1 MTGLKV
7 VAAVVLLSGAMFTP
21 AAAQISEP
29 AAFDAQNPG
38 RSAINGGA
46 LTPWGEQ
53 QLAAEHRG
61 EAVNAYGA
69 MVPSTPSACAR
80 YHSFDSA
87 TGTFRSRDGRRHACR

>member
-1 MTGLKV
+1 MSGLKTI
-7 VAAVVLLSGAMFTP
+7 ATAVLLLGVTFTP
-21 AAAQISEP
+21 AAAQLSEP

-53 QLAAEHRG
+53 QLATEHRG

-69 MVPSTPSACAR
+69 MGPSMPSAKVQR
-80 YHSFDSA
+80 V
-87 TGTFRSRDGRRHACR
+87 GRRHRAP